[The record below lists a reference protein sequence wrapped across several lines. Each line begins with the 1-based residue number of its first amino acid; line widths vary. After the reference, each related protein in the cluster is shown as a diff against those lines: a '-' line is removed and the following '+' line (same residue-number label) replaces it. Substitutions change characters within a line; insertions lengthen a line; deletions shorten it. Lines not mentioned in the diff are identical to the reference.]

1 MGKWKIVCFLSLL
14 SILTFFSGKVASKG
28 EEILRIHIIANSNN
42 PKDQFVK
49 YLVRDRVLKEYNQEL
64 KNLKGIKEIE
74 KFIENNLQD
83 IENLAKDVLIE
94 NGLVYGVYGELGK
107 FDFPTRLYLDTV
119 YPKGQYK
126 ALKIVLGEGSGDNW
140 WCVMFPP
147 LCIIGEVGEK
157 EAFAGPLVEEVE
169 DVEVEHE
176 LFILNFVK
184 KVIEFIKKIF
194 T

>member
-14 SILTFFSGKVASKG
+14 SILTYFSGKVALKG

-49 YLVRDRVLKEYNQEL
+49 YLVRDRVLKEYSQEL

-74 KFIENNLQD
+74 KFIGNNLQD
-83 IENLAKDVLIE
+83 IEDLAGNVLIE
-94 NGLVYGVYGELGK
+94 NGLAYGAHGELGN

-126 ALKIVLGEGSGDNW
+126 ALKIILGEGKGDNW

-147 LCIIGEVGEK
+147 LCLVGEIEEK
-157 EAFAGPLVEEVE
+157 GVFAEPSGEIE
-169 DVEVEHE
+169 DVEVEYE
-176 LFILNFVK
+176 YFILNLLK
-184 KVIEFIKKIF
+184 KIIEFIKKIF
-194 T
+194 S